1 MHTEFKGLVERL
13 LGGGV
18 SLEEATQLLE
28 RGMIQG
34 ALALN
39 KGNHSAASKQLGI
52 HRNTLQR
59 KAVEY
64 ELEPKRARPRS
75 RRKPVGREA
84 RARKRNTGVA

>member
-1 MHTEFKGLVERL
+1 MENEFQGLVGRL
-13 LGGGV
+13 LVGGV
-18 SLEEATQLLE
+18 SMEAATELLE
-28 RGMIQG
+28 RSMIQG

-64 ELEPKRARPRS
+64 DLEPRRARA
-75 RRKPVGREA
+75 RRKPARREV
-84 RARKRNTGVA
+84 RARKERTGTA